1 MFVIWDILKEIETN
15 QKKVNPMDENIEKMI
30 DQLNEWL
37 NSEKLELKNAKEI
50 ENLLKKE
57 KELENIQDEI
67 CKWKT
72 KDDIKEE
79 IILKRDEIRKELV
92 ENYKIF
98 LKWAENLDVEK
109 IQKGYKEKLSNM
121 MNFFKD
127 KKTKEIGETQEK
139 LDILVKNC
147 LDNYTKWKKQ
157 LSDHLNER
165 KEKMK
170 QKQKAVSKELITL
183 GKMFDEITDI
193 SFRKDDFIGKF
204 RELKYELDEI
214 KNDVKLKEIEQNV
227 PKQQIIETLEFLLKY
242 YYNQFEELNYVIDL
256 KSNIVCKL
264 QEQEEALKFEVKKE
278 IEELENL
285 NDKCH
290 DISYEINK
298 TKLDIQNI
306 TIRKRS
312 NYEKQ
317 IEGKERQMKELQ
329 VNLRK
334 LTKEREKK
342 IVNLTLMTNK
352 YLPEMKLMTCEIDF
366 IQYLESDGL
375 ERKRTKGDYESVE
388 EMKIEGNVRH
398 NLLKAKW
405 DGKECVLK
413 EFLLKDENGMK
424 SFRKEIQSLG
434 KLKHPNIV
442 EIECFFIEEG
452 EIFRGYIEM
461 PFYEGGN
468 LKEWIKNKKPS
479 ELQIQRILSQILK
492 GIEFIHS
499 KDIIHCDLK
508 PQNILMTKDGNP
520 KITDF
525 EISKEKKILSLTL
538 TQSTLIGGTPD
549 YMSPVR
555 KKIFLFFSV
564 FIYLNQI

>member
-1 MFVIWDILKEIETN
+1 MIYIFNCILFFFSNIIIEKYEKNIEDGMFVIWDILKEIETN
-15 QKKVNPMDENIEKMI
+15 QKKVNPMDENIEKMVG
-30 DQLNEWL
+30 QLKEWL

-109 IQKGYKEKLSNM
+109 IQKGYEEKISNM

-157 LSDHLNER
+157 LFDHLNER

-278 IEELENL
+278 IEELETL

-290 DISYEINK
+290 DISPEIA
-298 TKLDIQNI
+298 KLQVEIKNI
-306 TIRKRS
+306 TLRKRG

-317 IEGKERQMKELQ
+317 IEEKERQMKEL
-329 VNLRK
+329 
-334 LTKEREKK
+334 
-342 IVNLTLMTNK
+342 
-352 YLPEMKLMTCEIDF
+352 
-366 IQYLESDGL
+366 
-375 ERKRTKGDYESVE
+375 
-388 EMKIEGNVRH
+388 
-398 NLLKAKW
+398 
-405 DGKECVLK
+405 
-413 EFLLKDENGMK
+413 
-424 SFRKEIQSLG
+424 
-434 KLKHPNIV
+434 
-442 EIECFFIEEG
+442 
-452 EIFRGYIEM
+452 
-461 PFYEGGN
+461 PF
-468 LKEWIKNKKPS
+468 
-479 ELQIQRILSQILK
+479 
-492 GIEFIHS
+492 
-499 KDIIHCDLK
+499 
-508 PQNILMTKDGNP
+508 
-520 KITDF
+520 
-525 EISKEKKILSLTL
+525 
-538 TQSTLIGGTPD
+538 
-549 YMSPVR
+549 SP
-555 KKIFLFFSV
+555 
-564 FIYLNQI
+564 